1 MENYSLL
8 LNFFFLNG
16 KLSIMFWISI
26 LKDFTNT
33 FTSDTIKI
41 QVIVKL
47 LSKKRGIF
55 RFSDNDYLIV
65 IMINI
70 DFNKLNPLEKKINET
85 LITFS
90 KTTTNITITR
100 AAEICD
106 CSVSKISKFVKK
118 LGFNNYKQ
126 YIDFL
131 YGNALPENK
140 SSIELQ
146 RIKNFID
153 DFDVSLVDEFIDL
166 INSYKK
172 IILFG
177 YGPSFIATQY
187 FEYKLRINTN
197 KFVIAVP
204 DEISVESLLDDKSLL
219 VIFSTTGRF
228 KSFERINNLA
238 KEKNCQVLL
247 IVEEYNAS
255 LLTNYSKIFWM
266 SKFLQPDDLKPYE
279 KSRIVFFIFIEE
291 VIQHIILNNRQ
302 NDNEQKQ
309 MNAEQEDIVIQ

>member
-1 MENYSLL
+1 
-8 LNFFFLNG
+8 
-16 KLSIMFWISI
+16 
-26 LKDFTNT
+26 
-33 FTSDTIKI
+33 
-41 QVIVKL
+41 
-47 LSKKRGIF
+47 
-55 RFSDNDYLIV
+55 
-65 IMINI
+65 MINI

-85 LITFS
+85 LITLS
-90 KTTTNITITR
+90 KTATNITITK
-100 AAEICD
+100 AAEVCD

-131 YGNALPENK
+131 YGNGLPENK
-140 SSIELQ
+140 SSIELD

-153 DFDVSLVDEFIDL
+153 EFDISLVDEFIEL
-166 INSYKK
+166 MNSYKK

-177 YGPSFIATQY
+177 YGPSFICSQY
-187 FEYKLRINTN
+187 FEYKLRMNTN

-204 DEISVESLLDDKSLL
+204 DEISVESLLDDNSLL

-228 KSFERINNLA
+228 KSFDRINNLA

-255 LLTNYSKIFWM
+255 LLTDYNKIFWM
-266 SKFLQPDDLKPYE
+266 SKSLQPVDFKPYE

-291 VIQHIILNNRQ
+291 VIQHIILNNRK
-302 NDNEQKQ
+302 NN
-309 MNAEQEDIVIQ
+309 ML

>member
-1 MENYSLL
+1 ML
-8 LNFFFLNG
+8 F
-16 KLSIMFWISI
+16 
-26 LKDFTNT
+26 KDFTNT
-33 FTSDTIKI
+33 FTSVTIKT
-41 QVIVKL
+41 QVVIKL

-55 RFSDNDYLIV
+55 RLSDNDYLIV

-85 LITFS
+85 LITLS
-90 KTTTNITITR
+90 KTDTNITITK
-100 AAEICD
+100 AAQACD
-106 CSVSKISKFVKK
+106 CSMSKISKFVKK

-126 YIDFL
+126 YMDFL
-131 YGNALPENK
+131 YGKSIPENK

-153 DFDVSLVDEFIDL
+153 DFDISLVDEFIEL

-177 YGPSFIATQY
+177 YGPSFICTQY

-204 DEISVESLLDDKSLL
+204 DEISAESLIDDKSLL
-219 VIFSTTGRF
+219 VIFSTTGKF
-228 KSFERINNLA
+228 KSFERINSLA
-238 KEKNCQVLL
+238 KEKGCQVLL

-255 LLTNYSKIFWM
+255 LLTNYNKVFWM
-266 SKFLQPDDLKPYE
+266 SKFLQPDNFKPYE

-291 VIQHIILNNRQ
+291 VIRHIIFNNRQ
-302 NDNEQKQ
+302 EILEQKQ
-309 MNAEQEDIVIQ
+309 INTEQEDI